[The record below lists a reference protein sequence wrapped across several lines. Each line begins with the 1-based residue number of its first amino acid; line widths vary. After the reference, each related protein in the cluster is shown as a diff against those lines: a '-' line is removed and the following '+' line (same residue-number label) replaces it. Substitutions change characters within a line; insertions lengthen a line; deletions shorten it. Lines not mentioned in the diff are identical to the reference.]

1 MMQNRILVIVG
12 LVLAAGGA
20 MAQDKKPLSAAEM
33 KTLTANGLTVSTM
46 DMQGGKTFTGRVELA
61 ATGKLSGS
69 LTPAGDKAIA
79 LSGTWKLKGA
89 QLCRTLAPIQ
99 PDEVCETW
107 LRTGAKEVTV
117 QVDGKE
123 TSVNRWQ

>member
-1 MMQNRILVIVG
+1 MIRISLIAVG
-12 LVLAAGGA
+12 LFLAAGSA
-20 MAQDKKPLSAAEM
+20 MAQDKKPLTAAEM

-46 DMQGGKTFTGRVELA
+46 DLQGGKTFTGRVELA
-61 ATGKLSGS
+61 ATGRLSGS
-69 LTPAGDKAIA
+69 LTPAGDKPIA

-99 PDEVCETW
+99 PEEICETW
-107 LRTGAKEVTV
+107 LRTGAKEATV
-117 QVDGKE
+117 QVDGKD